1 MFKRIEPTHEPITG
15 DYWQAAHVGRHG
27 LLYRVTA
34 VDDTHATLKVVRL
47 GWGARNNSF
56 NWKTV
61 PAHLRPRTELGTI
74 RRVKLDKFRPI
85 RHGFTY
91 VTRTTVEIFDD
102 NLRDRA
108 CWRANC
114 NIPGNT
120 DRPRSGDAMAATFS
134 RVPAGETFRL

>member
-15 DYWQAAHVGRHG
+15 DYWQEAHVGRYG
-27 LLYRVTA
+27 LLYRVIA
-34 VDDTHATLKVVRL
+34 VNDTHATLKCVRL
-47 GWGARNNSF
+47 GWSVRNNSF

-61 PAHLRPRTELGTI
+61 PVKDRPSSRLGTI
-74 RRVKLDKFRPI
+74 RRVKLDKFRPV
-85 RHGFTY
+85 RHGFEY
-91 VTRTTVEIFDD
+91 VTRRTVEIFDD

-108 CWRANC
+108 CWQAAA

-120 DRPRSGDAMAATFS
+120 DAPRGGDAMTATLS